1 MTDPISDML
10 TRIRNANRALLPGIE
25 VPHSKIKESIAS
37 ILKKEGYINDFAVEG
52 KTAKTIKV
60 KLKYQGKKSIIEGLR
75 RVSTPGL
82 RRYVGSTEIPR
93 VRGGLGVAV
102 VSTSEGAG
110 HDALRRLH
118 VGGRHDRR
126 PGTQKEYRRRVA
138 LLRLVR
144 RILYVSN
151 W

>member
-10 TRIRNANRALLPGIE
+10 ARIRNANRALLPGVE
-25 VPHSKIKESIAS
+25 LPHSRIKENIAS

-52 KTAKTIKV
+52 KIPKTIKV
-60 KLKYQGKKSIIEGLR
+60 KLKYQGKKSIIEGLK

-93 VRGGLGVAV
+93 VRGGMGVAV
-102 VSTSEGAG
+102 LSTSEGVMTGVQARKKN
-110 HDALRRLH
+110 L
-118 VGGRHDRR
+118 GG
-126 PGTQKEYRRRVA
+126 E
-138 LLRLVR
+138 LLCY
-144 RILYVSN
+144 I